1 MKLYFAPL
9 EGITTYT
16 YRNLHNEMFGMC
28 DAYFAPFIS
37 PTDNEKLS
45 TKNMRGI
52 LPLNNTVNLKVQ
64 CLANSATA
72 FVEFSKKVIEYGYD
86 EVNLNLGC
94 PSGTVVKKNKGSG
107 ALKDLEKLDDFL
119 CYIFSNSDLRIS
131 VKTRT
136 GYYSHSEFKEILD
149 IYNKYPI
156 HELIIHPRI
165 REEYYSG
172 KPNMDSFS
180 LAYSMNKGNIIYNG
194 DIESVDDYNNII
206 VSYPEI
212 KGVMIGRGAI
222 KNPAI
227 FREIKGGKKISTDEL
242 IKFSNEL
249 EKRYLIVLQSET
261 YTLQKLKEIWSH
273 SIKNFE
279 NQDKILKAI
288 NKSKK
293 LSELNNAVNYLPII

>member
-64 CLANSATA
+64 CLANSAKA

-119 CYIFSNSDLRIS
+119 CYIFSNTDCKIS

-149 IYNKYPI
+149 IYNTYPI

-194 DIESVDDYNNII
+194 DIESVDNYNNII

-227 FREIKGGKKISTDEL
+227 FREIKGGKKISSDEL
-242 IKFSNEL
+242 IKFTNEL
-249 EKRYLIVLQSET
+249 EKRYLVVLESEI
-261 YTLQKLKEIWSH
+261 YTLQKLKEIWVH
-273 SIKNFE
+273 TIKNFN

-288 NKSKK
+288 KKSKK
-293 LSELNNAVNYLPII
+293 LTEFNNAINCLPII